1 MLRFVHLILIPLAL
15 MLCLTQVH
23 GQPADGTQ
31 ESAPAQGEVS
41 SVSPGINDSFLDP
54 EINVEEWIARFE
66 VESREVF
73 AARDQVLSALSLS
86 DGNDVAD
93 IGAGTG
99 LYTALF
105 AQAVGPEG
113 TVYAVDISAPFLEH
127 INQRTAEAG
136 LENVTCVLGTDHA
149 VRLPAD
155 SVDLVFICDTYHHF
169 EYPQATLRSIRRAL
183 RPGGR
188 LVLIDFERIEGV
200 SREWIMGHVRDGKHG
215 FRGEVEAAGFT
226 FVEEVPI
233 EGFVENYC
241 LIFSQPEE

>member
-1 MLRFVHLILIPLAL
+1 MTWFYHFL
-15 MLCLTQVH
+15 LCTLVLVSCSTKAH
-23 GQPADGTQ
+23 GQPAVDARETSPSHVE
-31 ESAPAQGEVS
+31 ESSAN
-41 SVSPGINDSFLDP
+41 PGINDSFLDP

-73 AARDQVLSALSLS
+73 AARDKVLSALSLAE
-86 DGNDVAD
+86 GNDVAD

-113 TVYAVDISAPFLEH
+113 TVYAVDIAAPFLEH
-127 INQRTAEAG
+127 INQRTTEAG
-136 LENVTCVLGTDHA
+136 LENVTCVLGTDRA

-169 EYPQATLRSIRRAL
+169 EFPQATLRSIRHAL

-200 SREWIMGHVRDGKHG
+200 SRDWVIGHVRDGKHG
-215 FRGEVEAAGFT
+215 FRGEIEAAGFT
-226 FVEEVPI
+226 FVEEVAI
-233 EGFVENYC
+233 EEFVENYC
-241 LIFSQPEE
+241 LVFSLPEE